1 MLAFRADTMFDR
13 RMFLALG
20 MPLLSGIAN
29 GSTADGAKT
38 RKAKS
43 VLVVFVGARASWKCG
58 TPSPMPLLKSEALLV
73 RSQLKFPV
81 SALASIFPKL
91 QVSLINLRFLKVLAM
106 MIWIMVLLVI

>member
-43 VLVVFVGARASWKCG
+43 VLVVFCGGPEPVGNVGPQAQC
-58 TPSPMPLLKSEALLV
+58 PC
-73 RSQLKFPV
+73 
-81 SALASIFPKL
+81 
-91 QVSLINLRFLKVLAM
+91 
-106 MIWIMVLLVI
+106 